1 MAQAQ
6 EFYWQRHAAA
16 EQLLLGIL
24 DEFKGRNGTLQRF
37 ADRLL
42 QQTSSR
48 LFDWV
53 DHLLLRDSPLLHRQL
68 TDLGFVVQEDTEPA
82 AFYHPGALL
91 PRSVLIRG
99 VCDAEAGVAL
109 QVECV
114 DDFLR
119 ANDFS
124 ATIEGSSSAG
134 YRRAVLGVEG
144 GIALLAVARR
154 ACRDFQPQ
162 SLTDTEL
169 RHYSAA
175 LELWQGR
182 PRNSADEAAAWTETL
197 RIAER
202 LTAQLGADLAAHVVC
217 QGERNYWQER
227 NLAGRL
233 QKSRQDAMGLGWAN
247 HDHHAF
253 RSSRRNF
260 GRLVALF
267 SLLGFHC
274 RERFYAG
281 REAGWGAQVMENPV
295 AGLSLFLDVD
305 LAPEEVATDFS
316 REELPEQDKL
326 GTIGLWCALH
336 GDSIFE
342 AGLHHLAARCD
353 FQRLDADLAREGA
366 EFMAPFSDFPYLKQ
380 AFSVAERW
388 PPEPAKVEKLVGE
401 GRITTEQGEKFL
413 AQGAVGSHLENIE
426 RREGYKGFNKKN
438 VSAIILETDPRK

>member
-24 DEFKGRNGTLQRF
+24 DEFKGRSATLQHL

-42 QQTSSR
+42 QQSSSR
-48 LFDWV
+48 LSDWI
-53 DHLLLRDSPLLHRQL
+53 DHLLLRDTPMLQRQL
-68 TDLGFVVQEDTEPA
+68 ADLGFVAQQEAEPA
-82 AFYHPGALL
+82 VFYHPGALL
-91 PRSVLIRG
+91 PRIVLNRDACG
-99 VCDAEAGVAL
+99 AEAGVAL
-109 QVECV
+109 LVECV

-119 ANDFS
+119 ANDFT
-124 ATIEGSSSAG
+124 ATVEGSPNGG
-134 YRRAVLGVEG
+134 YRRALLEERG
-144 GIALLAVARR
+144 GIALQAVERR
-154 ACRDFQPQ
+154 ACRDFRPQ
-162 SLTDTEL
+162 ARTADE
-169 RHYSAA
+169 RRRYRAA
-175 LELWQGR
+175 LESWQGR
-182 PRNSADEAAAWTETL
+182 PRNSVDEVAAWTETL
-197 RIAER
+197 RIVEQ
-202 LTAQLGADLAAHVVC
+202 LTAQLGANLAAHVVC
-217 QGERNYWQER
+217 LGERNYWQGR

-233 QKSRQDAMGLGWAN
+233 QRGRQDSLGLGWAN
-247 HDHHAF
+247 HDHHTL

-260 GRLVALF
+260 SRLVALF
-267 SLLGFHC
+267 SRLGFHC

-305 LAPEEVATDFS
+305 LAPEEVATDFT
-316 REELPEQDKL
+316 REELPEQERL

-342 AGLHHLAARCD
+342 AGLHHLAVRCD
-353 FQRLDADLAREGA
+353 FERLDADLARQGA
-366 EFMAPFSDFPYLKQ
+366 GFMAPFSDFPYLKQ

-388 PPEPAKVEKLVGE
+388 QPAPARVKKLVAE
-401 GRITTEQGEKFL
+401 GRISAEQGEKFL

-426 RREGYKGFNKKN
+426 RREGYKGFNKQN